1 MDSGRAPLV
10 YNAPMSAHAVSIP
23 DDVSGAER
31 RFRDLLDGLS
41 EMLFEFDLSGR
52 FVYVNQ
58 SGLDAF
64 GYTAEDVARGVS
76 VADVVVPEQR
86 ENLRQNIARRTSTG
100 PHAVSEYTA
109 LRKDGSTFPALVHT
123 SIVMKDGRLVGLRGY
138 LIDISERVRAEDA
151 LRHRIALE
159 QLIMGVSTQLMAAP
173 PAETD
178 ACIESAL
185 ASIGHFMGVDRSY
198 IFLFS
203 PHGRLMS
210 NTHEWVAE
218 GISAE
223 RQNLQRISVD
233 TTFPWFAEEL
243 RRHFV
248 VPVPVVADLPA
259 EAAAERAEFQRQGIR
274 SLINVAMV
282 RGGTLGGFLGLD
294 VVRGARS
301 WSADETALLRIL
313 GEIFM
318 GAIVR
323 RRAEV
328 AVQES
333 ERKYKALVETTSTGF
348 VILDQQGCVLD
359 ANAEYVRMTGRRSLD
374 EIRGRSVVEW
384 TAPHD
389 LQRNAAAVRSCMQ
402 HGFVRGLQI
411 EYQHP
416 TGVVVPVLINATGTE
431 EEGTRQII
439 TIVRD
444 MSDRK
449 RLEDELLRSEKL
461 QSLGVMA
468 GGIAHDFNN
477 ILTAI
482 LGNISLL
489 RASLKPDGPSR
500 ELLAEAETAS
510 LQARDLTRQLLTFS
524 RGGAPV
530 RKLFKPD
537 SLIREFAGLA
547 LRGRATAREIEIA
560 DDLWPVEADEGQLG
574 QVLNNLIINASQ
586 AMQNEGTVNI
596 TAENRHV
603 RESEVPA
610 LAAGEYV
617 AISVADHG
625 TGIPE
630 EHRTR
635 VFDPYFTTKAEGR
648 GLGLAVSYS
657 IVVSHGGAIILDSEV
672 GRGTTFTVYLP
683 GARGASLTPQPDEP
697 EIVRGTGRVLVM
709 DDEAL
714 VRDIAGKIIRSL
726 GYEVAFAR
734 DGQEAID
741 VWNKARV
748 EGQPFD
754 VVVMDLTIPGGMGG
768 RQAIRELLAI
778 DPAARAVVSSG
789 YSQDPIMANYREYG
803 FRDVIAKPYS
813 VVDMSRTLAAVV
825 RSG

>member
-1 MDSGRAPLV
+1 
-10 YNAPMSAHAVSIP
+10 MSAHEEVSIP
-23 DDVSGAER
+23 NDTNGAER

-41 EMLFEFDLSGR
+41 ETVFEFDLSGR

-76 VADVVVPEQR
+76 VTQIVVAEQR
-86 ENLRQNIARRTSTG
+86 ETMRANIARRAGTG
-100 PHAVSEYTA
+100 LSAISEYTA

-123 SIVMKDGRLVGLRGY
+123 SIVLKDGRPVGLRGY

-173 PAETD
+173 SAEMD
-178 ACIESAL
+178 ARIESAL
-185 ASIGHFMGVDRSY
+185 AAIGHFMGVDRSY

-203 PHGRLMS
+203 TDGRFMS

-223 RQNLQRISVD
+223 RPNLQRIPID

-282 RGGTLGGFLGLD
+282 HGGTLDGFLGLD
-294 VVRGARS
+294 VVRGLRS

-313 GEIFM
+313 GEILM

-359 ANAEYVRMTGRRSLD
+359 ANAEYVRVTGHRSLD
-374 EIRGRSVVEW
+374 EIRGRSVTEW

-389 LQRNAAAVRSCMQ
+389 LQRNAAAVRSCAQ
-402 HGFVRGLQI
+402 QGFVRDLQI
-411 EYQHP
+411 DYQHV
-416 TGVVVPVLINATGTE
+416 TGTVVPVLINATDTGV
-431 EEGTRQII
+431 EGARQII
-439 TIVRD
+439 SIVRD

-461 QSLGVMA
+461 HSLGVMA

-489 RASLKPDGPSR
+489 RTRLNPDAPSR
-500 ELLAEAETAS
+500 ELLAEAEKAS
-510 LQARDLTRQLLTFS
+510 LHARDLTRQLLTFS
-524 RGGAPV
+524 RGGDPV
-530 RKLFKPD
+530 RTLFRPD
-537 SLIREFAGLA
+537 TLIRESAALA
-547 LRGRATAREIEIA
+547 LRGRATAREIKIA
-560 DDLWPVEADEGQLG
+560 DELWPVEADEGQLG
-574 QVLNNLIINASQ
+574 QVLSNLIINASQ
-586 AMQNEGTVNI
+586 AMQNEGTVVI
-596 TAENRHV
+596 AAENRHV
-603 RESEVPA
+603 REGEVPT
-610 LAAGEYV
+610 LDAGEYV
-617 AISVADHG
+617 VIAVADRG
-625 TGIPE
+625 IGIPE
-630 EHRTR
+630 ENRRR

-657 IVVSHGGAIILDSEV
+657 IVVNHGGAITLDSEV

-714 VRDIAGKIIRSL
+714 VRDIAGKIIREL

-734 DGQEAID
+734 DGQEALD
-741 VWNKARV
+741 LWRKARV
-748 EGQPFD
+748 QGQPFD

-778 DPAARAVVSSG
+778 DPAAKAVVSSG

-813 VVDMSRTLAAVV
+813 VVDMSRTLAAVI
-825 RSG
+825 RSA

>member
-1 MDSGRAPLV
+1 
-10 YNAPMSAHAVSIP
+10 
-23 DDVSGAER
+23 
-31 RFRDLLDGLS
+31 
-41 EMLFEFDLSGR
+41 
-52 FVYVNQ
+52 
-58 SGLDAF
+58 
-64 GYTAEDVARGVS
+64 
-76 VADVVVPEQR
+76 
-86 ENLRQNIARRTSTG
+86 
-100 PHAVSEYTA
+100 
-109 LRKDGSTFPALVHT
+109 VHT
-123 SIVMKDGRLVGLRGY
+123 SIVLKDGRPVGLRGY
-138 LIDISERVRAEDA
+138 LIDISERVRAENA
-151 LRHRIALE
+151 LHHRIALE

-173 PAETD
+173 PAEMD
-178 ACIESAL
+178 ARIESAL
-185 ASIGHFMGVDRSY
+185 AAIGHFMGVDRSY

-203 PHGRLMS
+203 PDGRFIS

-223 RQNLQRISVD
+223 RQNLQHIPIA

-248 VPVPVVADLPA
+248 VPVPAVADLPGA
-259 EAAAERAEFQRQGIR
+259 AAAERTEFQRQGIR

-282 RGGTLGGFLGLD
+282 HGGTLDGFLGLD
-294 VVRGARS
+294 VVRGLRS
-301 WSADETALLRIL
+301 WSADETALLRVL
-313 GEIFM
+313 GEILM

-359 ANAEYVRMTGRRSLD
+359 ANAEYVRMTGHRSLD
-374 EIRGRSVVEW
+374 EIRGRSVAEW

-389 LQRNAAAVRSCMQ
+389 LQRNAAAVRSCVQ
-402 HGFVRGLQI
+402 HGFVRDLQI
-411 EYQHP
+411 DYQHP
-416 TGVVVPVLINATGTE
+416 TGAVVPVLINATDTGV
-431 EEGTRQII
+431 EGSRQII
-439 TIVRD
+439 SIVRD

-461 QSLGVMA
+461 HSLGVMA

-489 RASLKPDGPSR
+489 RTTLKPDGASR
-500 ELLAEAETAS
+500 ELLAEAQKAS
-510 LQARDLTRQLLTFS
+510 LHARDLTRQLLTFS
-524 RGGAPV
+524 RGGDPV
-530 RKLFKPD
+530 RKLFKPEA
-537 SLIREFAGLA
+537 LIRESAALA
-547 LRGRATAREIEIA
+547 LRGRATAREIKIA
-560 DDLWPVEADEGQLG
+560 DDLWPVEADESQLG
-574 QVLNNLIINASQ
+574 QVLSNLIINASQ
-586 AMQNEGTVNI
+586 AMQGEGAVVI
-596 TAENRHV
+596 AAENRPI
-603 RESEVPA
+603 REGEVPT
-610 LAAGEYV
+610 LATGEYV
-617 AISVADHG
+617 VISVSDHG

-630 EHRTR
+630 QHRPR
-635 VFDPYFTTKAEGR
+635 VFDPYFTTKADGR

-657 IVVSHGGAIILDSEV
+657 IVVNHGGAITLDSEV

-683 GARGASLTPQPDEP
+683 GARDAHLTPQPDEP

-714 VRDIAGKIIRSL
+714 VRDIAGRMIREL
-726 GYEVAFAR
+726 GYDVAFAR
-734 DGQEAID
+734 DGQEALD
-741 VWNKARV
+741 VWRKARA

-778 DPAARAVVSSG
+778 DPAAKAVVSSG
-789 YSQDPIMANYREYG
+789 YSQDPIMANYRDYG

-813 VVDMSRTLAAVV
+813 VVDMSRTLAAVI
-825 RSG
+825 R

>member
-1 MDSGRAPLV
+1 MRLV
-10 YNAPMSAHAVSIP
+10 YNAPMSAHGVSIP
-23 DDVSGAER
+23 DDTSGAER

-41 EMLFEFDLSGR
+41 ETVFEFDLSGR

-86 ENLRQNIARRTSTG
+86 ETLRSNIARGTSTG
-100 PHAVSEYTA
+100 PLAVSEYTA

-123 SIVMKDGRLVGLRGY
+123 SIVVKDGRPFGLRGY

-173 PAETD
+173 STELD
-178 ACIESAL
+178 SRIESAL
-185 ASIGHFMGVDRSY
+185 ATIGHFMGVDRSY
-198 IFLFS
+198 VFLFS
-203 PHGRLMS
+203 SDGRLMS
-210 NTHEWVAE
+210 NTHEWVAD

-223 RQNLQRISVD
+223 RQNLQRIRVD

-243 RRHFV
+243 RRHLV
-248 VPVPVVADLPA
+248 VPVPVVAELPSQ
-259 EAAAERAEFQRQGIR
+259 AAAERAEFQRQGIR

-282 RGGTLGGFLGLD
+282 HGGTLDGFLGLD
-294 VVRGARS
+294 AVRGVRS

-359 ANAEYVRMTGRRSLD
+359 ANSEYVRMTGHRSLD
-374 EIRGRSVVEW
+374 EIWGRSVVEW

-402 HGFVRGLQI
+402 QGFVRDLQI
-411 EYQHP
+411 EYQHA
-416 TGVVVPVLINATGTE
+416 TGAVVPVLINATGTDV
-431 EEGTRQII
+431 EGTRQII
-439 TIVRD
+439 SIVRD

-449 RLEDELLRSEKL
+449 RLEAELLRSEKL
-461 QSLGVMA
+461 HSLGVMA

-489 RASLKPDGPSR
+489 RTSLKPDGPSR
-500 ELLAEAETAS
+500 ELLAEAEKAS

-530 RKLFKPD
+530 RKLFKPGA
-537 SLIREFAGLA
+537 LIRESAGLA
-547 LRGRATAREIEIA
+547 LRGRATAREITIA
-560 DDLWPVEADEGQLG
+560 DDLWPVEADEGQMG
-574 QVLNNLIINASQ
+574 QVLSNLIINASQ
-586 AMQNEGTVNI
+586 AMQGEGTVI
-596 TAENRHV
+596 IAAENRHV
-603 RESEVPA
+603 RESEVPT
-610 LAAGEYV
+610 LVAGEYL

-630 EHRTR
+630 EHRPR

-657 IVVSHGGAIILDSEV
+657 IVVNHGGAITLDSEV

-714 VRDIAGKIIRSL
+714 VRDIAGKIIRAL
-726 GYEVAFAR
+726 GYQVAFAR
-734 DGQEAID
+734 DGQEALEL
-741 VWNKARV
+741 WRKARA

-813 VVDMSRTLAAVV
+813 AVDMSRTLAAVV
-825 RSG
+825 RST

>member
-1 MDSGRAPLV
+1 MARLALARAPCGRDSGRVRLV
-10 YNAPMSAHAVSIP
+10 YNAPMSAHGVSIP
-23 DDVSGAER
+23 DDTSGAER

-41 EMLFEFDLSGR
+41 ETVFEFDLSGR

-86 ENLRQNIARRTSTG
+86 ETLRSNIARGTSTG
-100 PHAVSEYTA
+100 PLAVSEYTA
-109 LRKDGSTFPALVHT
+109 LRKDGSTFPALVH
-123 SIVMKDGRLVGLRGY
+123 
-138 LIDISERVRAEDA
+138 
-151 LRHRIALE
+151 
-159 QLIMGVSTQLMAAP
+159 
-173 PAETD
+173 
-178 ACIESAL
+178 
-185 ASIGHFMGVDRSY
+185 
-198 IFLFS
+198 
-203 PHGRLMS
+203 
-210 NTHEWVAE
+210 
-218 GISAE
+218 
-223 RQNLQRISVD
+223 
-233 TTFPWFAEEL
+233 
-243 RRHFV
+243 
-248 VPVPVVADLPA
+248 
-259 EAAAERAEFQRQGIR
+259 
-274 SLINVAMV
+274 
-282 RGGTLGGFLGLD
+282 
-294 VVRGARS
+294 
-301 WSADETALLRIL
+301 
-313 GEIFM
+313 
-318 GAIVR
+318 
-323 RRAEV
+323 
-328 AVQES
+328 
-333 ERKYKALVETTSTGF
+333 
-348 VILDQQGCVLD
+348 LDQQGCVLD
-359 ANAEYVRMTGRRSLD
+359 ANSEYVRMTGHRSLD
-374 EIRGRSVVEW
+374 EIWGRSVVEW

-402 HGFVRGLQI
+402 QGFVRDLQI
-411 EYQHP
+411 EYQHA
-416 TGVVVPVLINATGTE
+416 TGAVVPVLINATGTDV
-431 EEGTRQII
+431 EGTRQII
-439 TIVRD
+439 SIVRD

-449 RLEDELLRSEKL
+449 RLEAELLRSEKL
-461 QSLGVMA
+461 HSLGVMA

-489 RASLKPDGPSR
+489 RTSLKPDGPSR
-500 ELLAEAETAS
+500 ELLAEAEKAS

-530 RKLFKPD
+530 RKLFKPGA
-537 SLIREFAGLA
+537 LIRESAGLA
-547 LRGRATAREIEIA
+547 LRGRATAREITIA
-560 DDLWPVEADEGQLG
+560 DDLWPVEADEGQMG
-574 QVLNNLIINASQ
+574 QVLSNLIINASQ
-586 AMQNEGTVNI
+586 AMQGEGTVI
-596 TAENRHV
+596 IAAENRHV
-603 RESEVPA
+603 RESEVPT
-610 LAAGEYV
+610 LVAGEYV

-630 EHRTR
+630 EHRPR

-657 IVVSHGGAIILDSEV
+657 IVVNHGGAITLDSEV

-714 VRDIAGKIIRSL
+714 VRDIAGKIIRAL
-726 GYEVAFAR
+726 GYQVAFAR
-734 DGQEAID
+734 DGQEALEL
-741 VWNKARV
+741 WRKARA

-813 VVDMSRTLAAVV
+813 AVDMSRTLAAVV
-825 RSG
+825 RST